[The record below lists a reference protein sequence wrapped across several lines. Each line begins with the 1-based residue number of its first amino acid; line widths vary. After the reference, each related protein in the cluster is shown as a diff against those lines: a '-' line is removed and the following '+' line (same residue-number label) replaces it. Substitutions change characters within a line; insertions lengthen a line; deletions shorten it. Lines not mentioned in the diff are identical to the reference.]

1 MCLFPDR
8 VNIVVSK
15 IHLSTHLSEY
25 FMAQLFALRCPTC
38 NANLQVAGDRN
49 QFACE
54 HCGTSYLLEQPVQE
68 IKAPDRDHLSP
79 LTTYTH
85 NQQQW
90 LRVGKYEIFIHT
102 AFEEKTETQRLF
114 FADVAYRNPSAET
127 LSCRRSQW
135 VLYDKEGYSYDAEGN
150 NNLFTPKERAPLG
163 GERFITPG
171 TRVRGWVVFIVP
183 KSAQIERLQFLTG
196 HLSTKIAEFLLG
208 K

>member
-1 MCLFPDR
+1 MPISRWLG
-8 VNIVVSK
+8 
-15 IHLSTHLSEY
+15 T
-25 FMAQLFALRCPTC
+25 
-38 NANLQVAGDRN
+38 
-49 QFACE
+49 
-54 HCGTSYLLEQPVQE
+54 GTSLPASIAAHPICWSNPFRRSKPQ
-68 IKAPDRDHLSP
+68 
-79 LTTYTH
+79 
-85 NQQQW
+85 
-90 LRVGKYEIFIHT
+90 
-102 AFEEKTETQRLF
+102 TQRLF

-171 TRVRGWVVFIVP
+171 TRVRGWVAFIIP